1 MKEGE
6 EKGKEKEEGKMEKGK
21 MGKWRNWEEIGDN

>member
-21 MGKWRNWEEIGDN
+21 MEKLGGNWR